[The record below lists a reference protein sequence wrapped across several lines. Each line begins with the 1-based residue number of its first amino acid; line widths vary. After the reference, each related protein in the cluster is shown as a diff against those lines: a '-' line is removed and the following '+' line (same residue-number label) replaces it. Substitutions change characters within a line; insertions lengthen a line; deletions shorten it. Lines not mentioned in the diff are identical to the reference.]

1 MTASRTRSARLA
13 AGLSAAVFT
22 CTAILGTASP
32 AEADSRAELRAA
44 VVKLTNEIRT
54 DRGCKPLR
62 TSERLTRSA
71 RRHAN
76 DMAERNYFS
85 HTSRNGTQWWQRIK
99 RADDPRPAGENIA
112 YGYST
117 ARGVVRAWM
126 RSPSHRRNIV
136 DCDFRAIGVGF
147 NGDGKYWV
155 QDFGY

>member
-1 MTASRTRSARLA
+1 MTSRTHAARLA
-13 AGLSAAVFT
+13 TSLSAA
-22 CTAILGTASP
+22 AIMCAALLGTAAP
-32 AEADSRAELRAA
+32 AEAYSRAELRAG
-44 VVKLTNEIRT
+44 VVKLTNEIRS

-71 RRHAN
+71 QRHAN

-85 HTSRNGTQWWQRIK
+85 HTSRNGDRWWQRIE
-99 RADDPRPAGENIA
+99 RAGYPDPAGENIA
-112 YGYST
+112 YGFAT

-147 NGDGKYWV
+147 HGDGKYWV